1 MSRGALIRASV
12 IALALLSAGGFS
24 ASADDGRPPAPTGTG
39 HPPTSTSIPLT
50 ELRPTEIHSAP
61 TSTIAPALGPPAE
74 PPRAPAHK
82 RELVLFVG
90 GYGSKADD
98 GAFDDLAARFPTDRY
113 DVRRLGDDPH
123 YPYDTYGGVDANAR
137 VLTDQIRHISADYS
151 GIDIVSHSMG
161 GVVVDRAIAGG
172 LSSDDGVATY
182 ISIAGPH
189 SGADFARAPA
199 FVLPIITPVKDI
211 VRAGGAAVAQD
222 PQSAA
227 INDLATARPIRPPV
241 GIVRVDASLA
251 TDGFVNE
258 FDARDPGVPQRL
270 FLPRTPRE
278 LLDGHGGS
286 LVNREIG
293 DLVVETIRTHEV
305 PPDRRDPITQLVAPI
320 LWDEETRLWR
330 RLLLVTTLAAVC
342 LYAARFL
349 PFCRGPIDRVNAWC
363 GRLIRAFGR

>member
-1 MSRGALIRASV
+1 VSRGVLIRASL
-12 IALALLSAGGFS
+12 IALA
-24 ASADDGRPPAPTGTG
+24 PIPTPAA
-39 HPPTSTSIPLT
+39 
-50 ELRPTEIHSAP
+50 AP
-61 TSTIAPALGPPAE
+61 VAE
-74 PPRAPAHK
+74 PVPAPAHK

-90 GYGSKADD
+90 GYGSAANDD
-98 GAFDDLAARFPTDRY
+98 AFDELKSRFPTDRY
-113 DVRRLGDDPH
+113 EVRRLGDDPH
-123 YPYDTYGGVDANAR
+123 FPYDTYGSVDASAR

-182 ISIAGPH
+182 VSIAGPH

-199 FVLPIITPVKDI
+199 FVLPFITPVKEI
-211 VRAGGAAVAQD
+211 VRVGGVVVARD

-227 INDLATARPIRPPV
+227 INDLATARPVRV
-241 GIVRVDASLA
+241 HAGIVRLDASLA

-258 FDARDPGVPQRL
+258 SDARDPGVPQRL
-270 FLPRTPRE
+270 FLPKTPRE

-286 LVNREIG
+286 LVNREIA
-293 DLVVETIRTHEV
+293 DLVVETVRTHAV

-320 LWDEETRLWR
+320 LWDEETRVWR
-330 RLLLVTTLAAVC
+330 RILLITTLAAVC

-349 PFCRGPIDRVNAWC
+349 PFCRSPIDRVNAWC
-363 GRLIRAFGR
+363 GRFIRAVGR